1 MTLNPQWQRVHRA
14 RGVSL
19 IEALVAL
26 AVLAFGMLGIVGMQ
40 ATLRLAADTAR
51 QNAEAVRIAQAAIED
66 GRAFSAMASASGVV
80 AYADVAATAASAVPG
95 VASNTTFT
103 ITRAVAETADP
114 RLKTLVV
121 DVAWDDRVGQ
131 PQGVR
136 LASSLTGIA
145 PALAAA
151 TGLPGDQGPTTQP
164 RGRHRDIPADA
175 VAVTG
180 DTTLPNHSRFAP
192 PGGGTVSWIFDNRT
206 GVITSLC
213 SSPGVCIAT
222 RSYLL
227 RGYVNFATTLTA
239 PSPADAEIPPSSA
252 LAVSVQVVQTA
263 PTASTVTC
271 YTQATASH
279 VAYFCAVPVTDADPR
294 WSGRSQ
300 VTGLA
305 LAASVAD
312 ADPALVPLFR
322 VCRYTPVRDHVAP
335 GGNDD
340 HPLDY
345 VDVPGALTNQNF
357 LVIRAGDGTTAFD
370 CPADDAT
377 TPLVNGNTWHHQPA
391 A

>member
-1 MTLNPQWQRVHRA
+1 MTRIRQAQGTRRA
-14 RGVSL
+14 TRGVSL

-66 GRAFSAMASASGVV
+66 GRAFSAMASASGVA

-95 VASNTTFT
+95 VASNTSFT
-103 ITRAVAETADP
+103 ITRSVAETADP

-121 DVAWDDRVGQ
+121 DVAWEDRVGL

-136 LASSLTGIA
+136 LATGITGIA

-151 TGLPGDQGPTTQP
+151 TGLPGDQGPTALP
-164 RGRHRDIPADA
+164 RGRHRDIPPEA
-175 VAVTG
+175 VVIDG
-180 DTTLPNHSRFAP
+180 EPGRSRFFP
-192 PGGGTVSWIFDNRT
+192 PGGGTASWVFDNRS

-213 SSPGVCIAT
+213 SSPGVCVAT

-227 RGYVNFATTLTA
+227 RGYVNFATTATAPTPVDAETPPSGAIAVGVQVAQTA
-239 PSPADAEIPPSSA
+239 PS
-252 LAVSVQVVQTA
+252 
-263 PTASTVTC
+263 ASTVPC
-271 YTQATASH
+271 YTQATLSY
-279 VAYFCAVPVTDADPR
+279 VAYVCAVPVTDAEPR
-294 WSGRSQ
+294 WSGRSR

-312 ADPALVPLFR
+312 ADSALVPLYR
-322 VCRYTPVRDHVAP
+322 VCRYTPVRDHTPP
-335 GGNDD
+335 GGNED

-345 VDVPGALTNQNF
+345 ADVSGALTNQNF
-357 LVIRAGDGTTAFD
+357 LVIRAGDGTAAFD
-370 CPADDAT
+370 CPGDDIG
-377 TPLVNGNTWHHQPA
+377 TPLVNGNTWHHQPSS
-391 A
+391 